1 MRALAFDRETL
12 ACICRRHAV
21 CLLVAFGSTVR
32 EKRRPD
38 SDLDLAVWM
47 AATNTAPQ
55 ALVRLEVALRP
66 LFPGEHLDLVLLNRA
81 SPLLQFQVALH
92 SAVLFEAAPGAFHA
106 FQVLASKQHADVA
119 HLRRL
124 DRLCVER
131 FLRRQPS
138 MIDRELVN
146 RKLSQLVEYLTALTP
161 LQGLSYTDYLQQP
174 LPRYAAER
182 LLQLLVDTA
191 VDINAHLIV
200 ELTGTP
206 PQDYYDSFIRVAQ
219 ADVLSVAFAL
229 SIAQSTGLRNRLVQQ
244 YEAIDHAIVH
254 SAIAEA
260 ITQYT
265 EYCRHI
271 TTFLDRYGL
280 PPTA

>member
-1 MRALAFDRETL
+1 LSARGIWFDSAEL
-12 ACICRRHAV
+12 
-21 CLLVAFGSTVR
+21 
-32 EKRRPD
+32 RRPD

-47 AATNTAPQ
+47 VTTPIALQ
-55 ALVRLEVALRP
+55 ALIRLEVALRP
-66 LFPGEHLDLVLLNRA
+66 LFPGEYLDLVLLNRA

-92 SAVLFEAAPGAFHA
+92 GAVLFEAAPGVFHA
-106 FQVLASKQHADVA
+106 FQVLASKRHADIA

-131 FLRRQPS
+131 FLRRQSS
-138 MIDRELVN
+138 MIDRELVH
-146 RKLSQLVEYLTALTP
+146 RKLSQIVEYLTALTP
-161 LQGLSYTDYLQQP
+161 LREMTYADYLQQP

-191 VDINAHLIV
+191 VDINARLIV
-200 ELTGTP
+200 ELTGPP
-206 PQDYYDSFIRVAQ
+206 PQDYYDSFIKAAQ
-219 ADVLSVAFAL
+219 AGVLSVTFAL
-229 SIAQSTGLRNRLVQQ
+229 SIAQSTGLRNRLVDQ

-254 SAIAEA
+254 STIAEA

-265 EYCRHI
+265 GYCCHI
-271 TTFLDRYGL
+271 TTFLDRHVQ